1 MGATNTLELASAA
14 SAGTV
19 TGLGSNFRNFGT
31 LTFDS
36 GAQWSVEGGTA
47 GLPGTITG
55 FSVLDTIT
63 IDNFVAVSRNYIGGA
78 LVLTDGGGHQVS
90 LGFAGNYWTS
100 EFAVTGANAGTGTAI
115 RLIGNLGNRA
125 TYEFSELDTAK
136 ILGALEE
143 AITDVK
149 KRMVAPE
156 EKSETAFK
164 L

>member
-1 MGATNTLELASAA
+1 MQQPVAIHPTTNEKRAKFIERAERRT
-14 SAGTV
+14 
-19 TGLGSNFRNFGT
+19 
-31 LTFDS
+31 
-36 GAQWSVEGGTA
+36 
-47 GLPGTITG
+47 
-55 FSVLDTIT
+55 
-63 IDNFVAVSRNYIGGA
+63 
-78 LVLTDGGGHQVS
+78 
-90 LGFAGNYWTS
+90 
-100 EFAVTGANAGTGTAI
+100 ANAIRAI